1 MLFPRRER
9 KKNTRKKKRKN
20 TLTKE
25 VEGKGQGKVAER
37 NKSSFLN
44 DSLFIYS

>member
-1 MLFPRRER
+1 
-9 KKNTRKKKRKN
+9 
-20 TLTKE
+20 

-44 DSLFIYS
+44 DSLFIYP